1 MLRVEDQVRKIA
13 AFTGVL
19 LMAAMEAMAQ
29 EKQLRPVKRIV
40 VSIPDRKLALVQD
53 GKVIKIYATAVGA
66 PQSPSPTGSFK
77 IVEALEN
84 PTWYGKGRIVPPGRN
99 CPIGTRWL
107 GLSLKGYGIHGTNV
121 PSSIGR
127 NVSHGCIRLRN
138 RDVEELFT
146 MVGAG
151 DEVELYGERTAET
164 ARIFGPAPSTVAV
177 ARLATAPAAE
187 QQQ

>member
-1 MLRVEDQVRKIA
+1 MLRVEDQVKKMA

-19 LMAAMEAMAQ
+19 LMTAMEAMAQ
-29 EKQLRPVKRIV
+29 EKQLRPAKRIV
-40 VSIPDRKLALVQD
+40 VSIPDRKLALMQD
-53 GKVIKIYATAVGA
+53 GKVVKIYATAVGA
-66 PQSPSPTGSFK
+66 PKSPSPTGSFK

-84 PTWYGKGRIVPPGRN
+84 PTWYGKGKIVPPGKN

-121 PSSIGR
+121 PSSIGHD
-127 NVSHGCIRLRN
+127 VSHGCIRLRN

-164 ARIFGPAPSTVAV
+164 AQIFATALPPVAV
-177 ARLATAPAAE
+177 AKLATAPVAD
-187 QQQ
+187 QQ